1 MEKKGNFTYYLIL
14 NLTVFIWGFTAI
26 LGDEIKLDANKIVF
40 FRTAIAFI
48 SLFILGFFIRTKN
61 GLNFRQ
67 VLPLILTGA
76 IVGLHWFTF
85 FHSIKISNVSIAVV
99 CLSSAT
105 LFTAILEP
113 IIFSRKFL
121 SSEFFL
127 SFAIIL
133 GISLIIGF
141 ESKYIAGI
149 LVGLSSAFCASLFN
163 VLNGK
168 YVKTVSTFEIT
179 KYEMLGGFMLMFVV
193 LLVSGKID
201 HQLMH
206 VTQQDWIYLLILGL
220 ICTTAAFLV
229 CVWLMKFLSPFT
241 VSMSLNMEPI
251 YSILIVLILGW
262 FRGETPEKM
271 SAGFYIGTVIILGS
285 IFINAYLKRKKTNP
299 KKLETLTG

>member
-1 MEKKGNFTYYLIL
+1 MEKKGKFTYYLIL

-26 LGDEIKLDANKIVF
+26 LGEEIKLDANKIVF

-67 VLPLILTGA
+67 VLPLMLTGA

-193 LLVSGKID
+193 LLVSGKINS
-201 HQLMH
+201 QLMN
-206 VTQQDWIYLLILGL
+206 VTPQDSIYLMILGL
-220 ICTTAAFLV
+220 ICTTVAFLV

-262 FRGETPEKM
+262 FRRETPEKM
-271 SAGFYIGTVIILGS
+271 SAGFYIGTAIILGS

-299 KKLETLTG
+299 NKLGSLTG

>member
-14 NLTVFIWGFTAI
+14 NLTVFVWGFTAI

-40 FRTAIAFI
+40 FRMAIAFI
-48 SLFILGFFIRTKN
+48 SLFILGFFIRNKN

-67 VLPLILTGA
+67 VIPLILTGA
-76 IVGLHWFTF
+76 VVGLHWFTF

-99 CLSSAT
+99 SLSSAT

-149 LVGLSSAFCASLFN
+149 LIGLSSAFFASLFN

-168 YVKTVSTFEIT
+168 FVKTVSTFDIT

-193 LLVSGKID
+193 LLLSGKVD
-201 HQLMH
+201 HQLMN
-206 VTQQDWIYLLILGL
+206 VSQQDWIYLLILGL

-251 YSILIVLILGW
+251 YAILIVLILGW
-262 FRGETPEKM
+262 FRGEAPEKM
-271 SAGFYIGTVIILGS
+271 SAGFYIGTVIIFGA
-285 IFINAYLKRKKTNP
+285 IFINAYLKRKKNHS
-299 KKLETLTG
+299 